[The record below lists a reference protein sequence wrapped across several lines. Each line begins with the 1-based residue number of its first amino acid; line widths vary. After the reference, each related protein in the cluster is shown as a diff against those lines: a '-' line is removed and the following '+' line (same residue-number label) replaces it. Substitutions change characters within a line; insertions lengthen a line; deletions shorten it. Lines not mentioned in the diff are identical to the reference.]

1 MRDSAAKLPGRDR
14 RKDAAD
20 PVTRTPERDQE
31 GHTEQ
36 VNRHTFTLAADGVSS
51 RA

>member
-1 MRDSAAKLPGRDR
+1 MRGSAAKLPGRDR

-20 PVTRTPERDQE
+20 PVTRTPEPDQE

-36 VNRHTFTLAADGVSS
+36 SLSKASH
-51 RA
+51 RAIVISPPD